1 MYSLALE
8 NVDKS
13 RRDEYFQRDSL
24 LTFPG
29 HKYEYEKGM
38 LCVMREGG
46 MDGAKFHALE
56 SR

>member
-1 MYSLALE
+1 MYTLALE